1 MKNWDELEE
10 QVLSPSADA
19 DSLLTVSESVLENW
33 VEGRGLV
40 PTMKKQEGFRLIA
53 LHSQGARGEPSF
65 NACRETCREVA
76 YHYNLLKSGG
86 PEVGSAS
93 KLAMM
98 GFVAHHLLLFVRGK
112 MEVAGLGE
120 FCCSSKA
127 VRSNDALI
135 ELAQSRG

>member
-10 QVLSPSADA
+10 LVLSPSADA
-19 DSLLTVSESVLENW
+19 ASLLAVSESVLENW
-33 VEGRGLV
+33 VEARGLV
-40 PTMKKQEGFRLIA
+40 PTVKKQEGFRLIA
-53 LHSQGARGEPSF
+53 LHSQGSRGEPSF

-76 YHYNLLKSGG
+76 YHYNLLKDGG
-86 PEVGSAS
+86 PEAGSTS

-120 FCCSSKA
+120 FCCSSKS